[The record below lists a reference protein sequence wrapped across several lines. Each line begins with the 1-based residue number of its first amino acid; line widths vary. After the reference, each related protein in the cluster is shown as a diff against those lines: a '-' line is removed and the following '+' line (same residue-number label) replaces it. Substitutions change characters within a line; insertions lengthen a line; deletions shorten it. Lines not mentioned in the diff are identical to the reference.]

1 MLSSMNYKLDLHGV
15 RHIDVRSKVIRFI
28 EDLWGKNVSAEII
41 TGNSNEMK
49 KLVIE
54 VLEEYKLEY
63 FDGGIFGINNAVITT
78 TI

>member
-1 MLSSMNYKLDLHGV
+1 MDTKLDLHGV

-28 EDLWGKNVSAEII
+28 EDLWGKGINVEII
-41 TGNSNEMK
+41 TGNSVEMK

-54 VLEEYKLEY
+54 VLNEYNLEY
-63 FDGGIFGINNAVITT
+63 FDGGILGVNNVVITT

>member
-1 MLSSMNYKLDLHGV
+1 
-15 RHIDVRSKVIRFI
+15 
-28 EDLWGKNVSAEII
+28 
-41 TGNSNEMK
+41 MK